1 MNVKI
6 YTTPICVYCKAAK
19 QLFNEHNIQYQEI
32 NVIEDRNALNEMV
45 ARSGQLG
52 VPVIEIDNNI
62 VVGFNKPKIMELLN
76 LK

>member
-1 MNVKI
+1 MTVKI

-32 NVIEDRNALNEMV
+32 NVLEDRNALNDMV

-52 VPVIEIDNNI
+52 VPVIEIDNSI